1 MFTDRTIK
9 SSMVREV
16 QLRIA
21 RIRRYLRI
29 SKVDLHDERDSHACG
44 EGETGRY
51 DDCQSVSL
59 AGTAFCKGVCGG
71 LPQGRNIVARK
82 I

>member
-1 MFTDRTIK
+1 
-9 SSMVREV
+9 MVREV
-16 QLRIA
+16 QLRTACIC
-21 RIRRYLRI
+21 RYLRI
-29 SKVDLHDERDSHACG
+29 SKVDLHYERDSHACG
-44 EGETGRY
+44 EGETGCY

-59 AGTAFCKGVCGG
+59 AGTALCKGVSGG

>member
-1 MFTDRTIK
+1 
-9 SSMVREV
+9 MVREV
-16 QLRIA
+16 QLQIA
-21 RIRRYLRI
+21 RIHRYLRI
-29 SKVDLHDERDSHACG
+29 SKVDLHDERDSHPCG
-44 EGETGRY
+44 KGETGRY

-59 AGTAFCKGVCGG
+59 AGTALCKGVCGG